1 MINNNKLTNYINN
14 TEFIRNAIN
23 CEIPFAIWSLPG
35 TQKVKEVICK
45 PENLIRTYSTKS
57 IDCHKGFV
65 FAPFQVCKHLPIY
78 IIPFGDTI
86 DKVDL
91 KCEYQNM
98 KNIIGDEDKFTSN
111 IHFSKDEH
119 IKQVNDFL
127 EVFKKTEIKKA
138 VLSRNKWL
146 PEYSIN
152 QMPELFNA
160 LNKTYSNAFVYQV
173 YIPNAGYWV
182 GATPEILF
190 STQNGTASTVSL
202 AGTKPF
208 ETLNEVVWN
217 NKEKVEQKLVT
228 EHIRNV
234 MSDFKIYGA
243 NEIGPETAKAGQLVH
258 IKTIIEFETNEVKN
272 IVGQFVEKLHPT
284 PAVCGLP
291 VKDSLE
297 LIMETE
303 GYDREYY
310 TGYLGPFNPDKKI
323 DLFVNLR
330 CLQAFDNGV
339 ALYAGGGI
347 TSESNAEKEWE
358 ETKLKIQT
366 LELILKTL

>member
-1 MINNNKLTNYINN
+1 MTKNINNI
-14 TEFIRNAIN
+14 EFVRKAIN
-23 CEIPFAIWSLPG
+23 CKIPFAIWSLPK
-35 TQKVKEVICK
+35 TQNVESVFCK
-45 PENLIRTYSTKS
+45 PENLIKTYSTKS
-57 IDCHKGFV
+57 IDSHKGFV

-78 IIPFGDTI
+78 IIPLGETNEDI
-86 DKVDL
+86 DFDSDCQKKL
-91 KCEYQNM
+91 N
-98 KNIIGDEDKFTSN
+98 NIGEEDKFTSN
-111 IHFSKDEH
+111 IHFSKSEH
-119 IKQVNDFL
+119 IQQVNDFL
-127 EVFKKTEIKKA
+127 EVFKNTEIKKA

-146 PEYSIN
+146 PEYSID
-152 QMPELFNA
+152 QMPDLFDA
-160 LNKTYSNAFVYQV
+160 LNRTYSNAFVYQI

-182 GATPEILF
+182 GATPEILL
-190 STQNGTASTVSL
+190 STENGTASTVSL
-202 AGTKPF
+202 AGTKPYK
-208 ETLNEVVWN
+208 TLSEINWN
-217 NKEKVEQKLVT
+217 HKEQVEQKLVT

-243 NEIGPETAKAGQLVH
+243 HEIGPETAKAGQLVH
-258 IKTIIEFETNEVKN
+258 IKTIIEFETEKVNN
-272 IVGQFVEKLHPT
+272 RVGQFVEKLHPT

-310 TGYLGPFNPDKKI
+310 TGYLGPFDADKKI

-347 TSESNAEKEWE
+347 TAESDAEKEWE

-366 LELILKTL
+366 LELILETL